1 MQDILDF
8 YRHTIIHVINY
19 NLMIII
25 HDRFAN
31 ACRSFRRFM
40 YIIHIDTTDKYRFG
54 STPISFVYICCS
66 WSSKEN
72 SCGDTVGLMHGLLR
86 LTGRSNDYYIS
97 KANKSIKHNKDMET
111 YFGGQGFGL
120 KLRYNL
126 VCFKICK

>member
-40 YIIHIDTTDKYRFG
+40 YIIHIDTTDRYRFG
-54 STPISFVYICCS
+54 STPISFVYVV
-66 WSSKEN
+66 
-72 SCGDTVGLMHGLLR
+72 VGHLR
-86 LTGRSNDYYIS
+86 
-97 KANKSIKHNKDMET
+97 
-111 YFGGQGFGL
+111 
-120 KLRYNL
+120 
-126 VCFKICK
+126 KIPVAIQSVLCMDSRD